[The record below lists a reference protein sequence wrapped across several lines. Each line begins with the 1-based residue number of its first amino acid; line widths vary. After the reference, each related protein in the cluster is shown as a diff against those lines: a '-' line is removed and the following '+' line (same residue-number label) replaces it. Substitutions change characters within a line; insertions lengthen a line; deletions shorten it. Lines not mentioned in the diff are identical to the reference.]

1 MNFVMKLTKEEILRI
16 VKFYRDYASDSK
28 NESVS
33 FFAKTEFVAVTVYSS
48 NKVMFQGEDA
58 EAEYKMWVA
67 MLHYSDD
74 HISKKTSTT
83 IEKETVQDYFLESIG
98 SDEVGTGDFFGPITV
113 CAAFL
118 DYRNV
123 EFIKG
128 LGIDDSKKLTDEKIL
143 VIGEQLIDRIT
154 FSLLTLH
161 NEKFNDLTEKGYN
174 LNKLKAYLHNKAILN
189 LLEKL
194 NTEPPVIM
202 DQFAEKN
209 LYFKYLKEES
219 NVYKDVVFK
228 TKGES
233 KHASIAIASIIA
245 RYAFL
250 KHFDKM
256 CVDSGYSLLKG
267 AGKEVDVL
275 TANIIKDKGELYL
288 RKYAKVNFKTLDKA
302 KSILSDLWGI
312 RLNYYDYCYIITY
325 EKGDDNF
332 G

>member
-1 MNFVMKLTKEEILRI
+1 MNFVMKLTKEETLRI
-16 VKFYRDYASDSK
+16 VKFYQDYASDSK
-28 NESVS
+28 NESVL

-67 MLHYSDD
+67 MLDYADD
-74 HISKKTSTT
+74 KPAQKVATKAN
-83 IEKETVQDYFLESIG
+83 KEIVQDYFLESIG
-98 SDEVGTGDFFGPITV
+98 SDEVGTGDFFGPVTV
-113 CAAFL
+113 CAAYL
-118 DYRNV
+118 DYRNLDFV
-123 EFIKG
+123 KG
-128 LGIDDSKKLTDEKIL
+128 LGIDDSKKITDEKIL
-143 VIGEQLIDRIT
+143 VIGKELVDRIT

-161 NEKFNDLTEKGYN
+161 NDKFNDLTEKGYN

-209 LYFKYLKEES
+209 LYFSYLKEEK
-219 NVYKDVVFK
+219 NVYQDVIFK

-267 AGKEVDVL
+267 AGKEVDIL
-275 TANIIKDKGELYL
+275 TANIIKDKGETFL
-288 RKYAKVNFKTLDKA
+288 RKYAKINFKTLEKA
-302 KSILSDLWGI
+302 KTILTEL
-312 RLNYYDYCYIITY
+312 
-325 EKGDDNF
+325 
-332 G
+332 

>member
-1 MNFVMKLTKEEILRI
+1 MNFVMKLTKEETLRI
-16 VKFYRDYASDSK
+16 VKFYRDYAADSK
-28 NESVS
+28 NESVL

-48 NKVMFQGEDA
+48 NKVMFQGEDS

-67 MLHYSDD
+67 MLNYSDD
-74 HISKKTSTT
+74 KIIIKTSTT
-83 IEKETVQDYFLESIG
+83 KKTEIVQDYFLESIG
-98 SDEVGTGDFFGPITV
+98 SDEVGTGDFFGPVTV
-113 CAAFL
+113 CAAYL
-118 DYRNV
+118 DYRNI
-123 EFIKG
+123 EFVKG

-143 VIGEQLIDRIT
+143 VIGEQLIDKIT

-189 LLEKL
+189 LLAKL
-194 NTEPPVIM
+194 NTEPTVIM

-209 LYFKYLKEES
+209 LYFSYLKDEE
-219 NVYKDVVFK
+219 NVYNDIIFK

-256 CVDSGYSLLKG
+256 CVDSGFELLKG
-267 AGKEVDVL
+267 ASKHVDLL
-275 TANIIKDKGELYL
+275 TANIIKEKGELFL
-288 RKYAKVNFKTLDKA
+288 RKYAKLNFKNLNKA
-302 KSILSDLWGI
+302 KDILK
-312 RLNYYDYCYIITY
+312 
-325 EKGDDNF
+325 EM
-332 G
+332 

>member
-1 MNFVMKLTKEEILRI
+1 MNFVMKLTKEETLRI

-28 NESVS
+28 NESVL
-33 FFAKTEFVAVTVYSS
+33 FFAKTEFVSVTVYSS
-48 NKVMFQGEDA
+48 NKVMFQGVDA

-67 MLHYSDD
+67 MLNYSEDEV
-74 HISKKTSTT
+74 IKKPSTT
-83 IEKETVQDYFLESIG
+83 VKKEIVQDYYLESIG
-98 SDEVGTGDFFGPITV
+98 SDEVGTGDFFGPVTV
-113 CAAFL
+113 CAAYL
-118 DYRNV
+118 DVRNL
-123 EFIKG
+123 EFIKS

-143 VIGEQLIDRIT
+143 VIGEQLIDRVT

-194 NTEPPVIM
+194 NIEPPVIM

-209 LYFKYLKEES
+209 LYFSYLKDEE
-219 NVYKDVVFK
+219 NVYKEVIFK

-250 KHFDKM
+250 KHFDKI
-256 CVDSGYSLLKG
+256 CIDSGYSLLKG
-267 AGKEVDVL
+267 AGKEVDIL
-275 TANIIKDKGELYL
+275 TSKIIKDKGELFL
-288 RKYAKVNFKTLDKA
+288 RKYAKINFKTLEKA
-302 KSILSDLWGI
+302 KNIV
-312 RLNYYDYCYIITY
+312 T
-325 EKGDDNF
+325 
-332 G
+332 

>member
-1 MNFVMKLTKEEILRI
+1 MNFVMKLTKEETLRI

-28 NESVS
+28 NESVL

-48 NKVMFQGEDA
+48 NKVMFQGEDS

-67 MLHYSDD
+67 MLNYNDD
-74 HISKKTSTT
+74 LVIKKTSTT
-83 IEKETVQDYFLESIG
+83 KKTEIVQDYFLESIG
-98 SDEVGTGDFFGPITV
+98 SDEVGTGDFFGPVTV
-113 CAAFL
+113 CAAYL
-118 DYRNV
+118 DFRNI
-123 EFIKG
+123 EFVKG

-143 VIGEQLIDRIT
+143 VIGEQLIDKIT

-189 LLEKL
+189 LLAKL

-202 DQFAEKN
+202 DQFAEKK
-209 LYFKYLKEES
+209 LYFSYLKDED
-219 NVYKDVVFK
+219 NVYQDITFK

-250 KHFDKM
+250 KHFDKL
-256 CVDSGYSLLKG
+256 CIDSGFDLLKG
-267 AGKEVDVL
+267 ASKEVDLL
-275 TANIIKDKGELYL
+275 TAKIIKAKGEQYL
-288 RKYAKVNFKTLDKA
+288 RKYAKLNYKTLGKA
-302 KSILSDLWGI
+302 KDILK
-312 RLNYYDYCYIITY
+312 
-325 EKGDDNF
+325 EM
-332 G
+332 

>member
-1 MNFVMKLTKEEILRI
+1 MKLTKEETLRI

-28 NESVS
+28 NESVL

-48 NKVMFQGEDA
+48 NKVMFQGEDS

-67 MLHYSDD
+67 MLNYNDD
-74 HISKKTSTT
+74 LVIKKTSTT
-83 IEKETVQDYFLESIG
+83 KKTEIVQDYFLESIG
-98 SDEVGTGDFFGPITV
+98 SDEVGTGDFFGPVTV
-113 CAAFL
+113 CAAYL
-118 DYRNV
+118 DFRNI
-123 EFIKG
+123 EFVKG

-143 VIGEQLIDRIT
+143 VIGEQLIDKIT

-161 NEKFNDLTEKGYN
+161 NEKFNDLTEIGYN

-189 LLEKL
+189 LLAKL

-209 LYFKYLKEES
+209 LYFSYLKDEE
-219 NVYKDVVFK
+219 NVYRDIIFK

-256 CVDSGYSLLKG
+256 CVDSGFELLKG
-267 AGKEVDVL
+267 ASKHVDLL
-275 TANIIKDKGELYL
+275 TANIIKEKGELFL
-288 RKYAKVNFKTLDKA
+288 RKYAKLNFKNLNKA
-302 KSILSDLWGI
+302 KDILK
-312 RLNYYDYCYIITY
+312 
-325 EKGDDNF
+325 EM
-332 G
+332 

>member
-1 MNFVMKLTKEEILRI
+1 MKLTKEETLKI

-28 NESVS
+28 NESVL

-58 EAEYKMWVA
+58 EAEYNMWVA
-67 MLHYSDD
+67 MLNYKEDNVV
-74 HISKKTSTT
+74 KKASTT
-83 IEKETVQDYFLESIG
+83 VNKEIVQDYYLESIG
-98 SDEVGTGDFFGPITV
+98 SDEVGTGDFFGPVTV
-113 CAAFL
+113 CAAYL
-118 DYRNV
+118 DYRNLQFV
-123 EFIKG
+123 KG
-128 LGIDDSKKLTDEKIL
+128 LGIDDSKKLSDEKIL
-143 VIGEQLIDRIT
+143 IIGRELVDRIT

-161 NEKFNDLTEKGYN
+161 NDKFNDLTEKGYN

-209 LYFKYLKEES
+209 LYFSYLKDET
-219 NVYKDVVFK
+219 NVYRDVIFK

-267 AGKEVDVL
+267 AGTEVDLL
-275 TANIIKDKGELYL
+275 TANIIKDKGESFL
-288 RKYAKVNFKTLDKA
+288 RKYAKINFKTLEKA
-302 KSILSDLWGI
+302 KNIISD
-312 RLNYYDYCYIITY
+312 
-325 EKGDDNF
+325 
-332 G
+332 

>member
-1 MNFVMKLTKEEILRI
+1 MNFVMKLTKEESLRI
-16 VKFYRDYASDSK
+16 IKFYQDYVSDSK
-28 NESVS
+28 NESVL

-48 NKVMFQGEDA
+48 YKVMFQGEDA
-58 EAEYKMWVA
+58 LAEYKMWVA
-67 MLHYSDD
+67 MLNYTEDK
-74 HISKKTSTT
+74 IVKKPSTT
-83 IEKETVQDYFLESIG
+83 SKDEIVQDYFLESIG

-113 CAAFL
+113 CAAYL
-118 DYRNV
+118 DYRNLGFV
-123 EFIKG
+123 KG

-143 VIGEQLIDRIT
+143 VIGEQLIDKIT

-209 LYFKYLKEES
+209 LYFSYLIDEE
-219 NVYKDVVFK
+219 NVYKDIIFK

-256 CVDSGYSLLKG
+256 CVDSGFTLLKG

-275 TANIIKDKGELYL
+275 TANIIKTKGGEYFIY
-288 RKYAKVNFKTLDKA
+288 R
-302 KSILSDLWGI
+302 
-312 RLNYYDYCYIITY
+312 
-325 EKGDDNF
+325 
-332 G
+332 